1 MKWLS
6 VFFIAFTGIFS
17 YSPPA
22 TFAQTADKVE
32 IQSISHAVQP
42 ETKESVTFKLSGQ
55 AAPKVFTIKGDNPRL
70 IIDFPGGSY
79 KGKNVLPLSD
89 GKLATAIR
97 IGLHQT
103 PEQKVRVVVDLAKDA
118 AVQHTL
124 GEYVEADRTLTVT
137 LAAGPA
143 EQQQKAPQESKDA
156 DTADRKPADKPL
168 PSPEE
173 LAAKPLHEKPI
184 PPVLHRKEVKEEP
197 PVQEKANGAAPPQLL
212 EITFD
217 DSSNKGEM
225 VLFHLNDFYPPTVSA
240 VEKDTPRVFC
250 DFTEMGLGAK
260 VREDIAAKGKF
271 VQRIRTTKHKKPD
284 KVQVVLE
291 LSPDRDYDLQ
301 QVFFK
306 NDNLFVLIVNELS
319 PEKQGEGEKKTEKK
333 GETE

>member
-1 MKWLS
+1 MKWLTL
-6 VFFIAFTGIFS
+6 FIVAFAAIFT
-17 YSPPA
+17 
-22 TFAQTADKVE
+22 TFAQAADKVE
-32 IQSISHAVQP
+32 IQSISHAVLP
-42 ETKESVTFKLSGQ
+42 EAKESITFKLSSPSV
-55 AAPKVFTIKGDNPRL
+55 PKTFTMNGDNPRL
-70 IIDFPGGSY
+70 VIDFPGSSY
-79 KGKNVLPLSD
+79 RGKNIIPLPE

-97 IGLHQT
+97 TGLHQT

-124 GEYVEADRTLTVT
+124 GEYVEAEKTLTVT

-143 EQQQKAPQESKDA
+143 GQQQKSPEETKDA
-156 DTADRKPADKPL
+156 AAADRKPAAKPL

-173 LAAKPLHEKPI
+173 LAAKPLDEKPI
-184 PPVLHRKEVKEEP
+184 PPVLHRKEAKEEP
-197 PVQEKANGAAPPQLL
+197 PVQEKAGGAQPPQLID
-212 EITFD
+212 ITFD

-250 DFTEMGLGAK
+250 DFMEMGLGKK
-260 VREDIAAKGKF
+260 VQDNIAAKGKY
-271 VQRIRTTKHKKPD
+271 VQRIRTTKLKKPN

-306 NDNLFVLIVNELS
+306 NDNLFVLIINELA
-319 PEKQGEGEKKTEKK
+319 PEKKADNEQKTEKNEK
-333 GETE
+333 TE